1 MPRNVA
7 LIVAAGRGHRVGG
20 PLPKQYRELAGAP
33 VLYHTAAA
41 FAAHPAIDAVR
52 AVIHPDD
59 DALYREA
66 LSGLDAAM
74 SEKLLAPVMG
84 GETRQDSV
92 RLGLE
97 SLAADDAVDA
107 VLIHDGARP
116 LIHGAIITRTI
127 DALGEHVGAIA
138 AVPLSD
144 SLKRANAVDDAVDDS
159 VIDEDIARAGL
170 WRAQTPQ
177 TFRFE
182 EILAAHRAAR
192 GHSATDDAAVAERYG
207 LRIALVAGDDDN
219 IKITTESDMARAE
232 QILRNGSP
240 AASVGAGVWRV
251 KVGMGYDVH
260 RFAEDGDHLMLC
272 GVPVPFE
279 RAVRSHSDGDVALH
293 AVVDAI
299 LGALGEGDIGVH
311 FPPDE
316 EKWRDAKSDIFIAHA
331 MSLLAARGGM
341 LDHVDVTLICE
352 RPKLKHHRAEMK
364 SRLAALLGV
373 AQSSVSLK
381 ATTTEK
387 LGFTGRAEGIA
398 AQAVATLRLPTAAI
412 HETQDVPD

>member
-1 MPRNVA
+1 MLRNVA

-20 PLPKQYRELAGAP
+20 PLPKQYRELVGAP
-33 VLYHTAAA
+33 VLFHTVAA
-41 FAAHPAIDAVR
+41 FAGHAAIDAVR
-52 AVIHPDD
+52 TVIHPDD
-59 DALYREA
+59 DALYRNA
-66 LSGLDAAM
+66 LSGLDTTM
-74 SEKLLAPVMG
+74 SGKLLAPVDG

-97 SLAADDAVDA
+97 SLAADDAVDSVDA

-116 LIHGAIITRTI
+116 LVDGAIITRTI
-127 DALGEHVGAIA
+127 DALGEHVGALA

-144 SLKRANAVDDAVDDS
+144 SLKRATAEEDR
-159 VIDEDIARAGL
+159 VIDRDVARAGL

-192 GHSATDDAAVAERYG
+192 GHSATDDAAVAELHG
-207 LRIALVAGDDDN
+207 LRIALVAGDGDN
-219 IKITTESDMARAE
+219 IKITTEPDMARAE

-240 AASVGAGVWRV
+240 AAAADAGPWRV

-279 RAVRSHSDGDVALH
+279 RAMRSHSDGDVALH

-311 FPPDE
+311 FPPSD
-316 EKWRDAKSDIFIAHA
+316 EKWRGAKSDIFIAHA
-331 MSLLAARGGM
+331 MSLLAARGGV

-364 SRLAALLGV
+364 SHLAALLGA
-373 AQSSVSLK
+373 AQSSFSLK

-398 AQAVATLRLPTAAI
+398 AQAVATLRLPAAAI